1 MRFLFLLILM
11 LPFFG
16 LGQYNTWTKLN
27 DVGMG
32 KRERATGFAIDSI
45 GYLCGGLDTAEVIHK
60 DLWAY
65 NPQTDTWS
73 QKADLPG
80 SARRD
85 AVSFVIDNYAF
96 VGSGMDSV
104 SGPTGN
110 TLKDFWRYNPQ
121 SNTWSA
127 VADFPGAG
135 GQGIYFATGFSVAG
149 KGYLCGGKT
158 GPNLYSSQLWEY
170 KPSNNQWIQR
180 ANFPGG
186 VRYQMI
192 SFVVGAKAYV
202 GMGTDQNIYK
212 KDVFCYDPGAN
223 TWQAIAPFPAYER
236 AAASTFTLEERG
248 FVCLGNNGGLLAD
261 LIEYN
266 PKTDTWTLRS
276 AYGGSE
282 RKGAIS
288 FVIDN
293 KAYVG
298 TGKGASGKKDS
309 WYVYEPSNYAAIE
322 ELAAQIQIYP
332 NPIESTLHIAGL
344 QKQIQYVS
352 IYSTSGK
359 ILKAQL
365 VNGIMS
371 TSIDLIDLPQGAY
384 ILYLQ
389 LNDGQFI
396 TKKIT
401 KL

>member
-1 MRFLFLLILM
+1 M

-32 KRERATGFAIDSI
+32 KRERATGFAIGSI

-65 NPQTDTWS
+65 NPQTDAWS

-121 SNTWSA
+121 TNTWSA

-186 VRYQMI
+186 IRYQMI

-212 KDVFCYDPGAN
+212 KDVYCYDPGAN

-248 FVCLGNNGGLLAD
+248 FVCLGNNGGLLSD

-266 PKTDTWTLRS
+266 PKTDSWTLRS

-282 RKGAIS
+282 RKGAIA

-309 WYVYEPSNYAAIE
+309 WYVYEPSNYATLE
-322 ELAAQIQIYP
+322 ELEAQIQFYP
-332 NPIESTLHIAGL
+332 NPVASFLTISGL
-344 QKQIQYVS
+344 DAQIMNLTIYNPMGKLIQQYNFQANNVE
-352 IYSTSGK
+352 
-359 ILKAQL
+359 
-365 VNGIMS
+365 
-371 TSIDLIDLPQGAY
+371 SIDLTTLPQGAY

>member
-1 MRFLFLLILM
+1 MRFLFLLISM

-32 KRERATGFAIDSI
+32 KRERATGFAIGSI

-65 NPQTDTWS
+65 NPQTDAWS

-121 SNTWSA
+121 TNTWSA

-212 KDVFCYDPGAN
+212 KDVYCYDPGAN

-248 FVCLGNNGGLLAD
+248 FVCLGNNGGLLSD

-282 RKGAIS
+282 RKGAIA

-309 WYVYEPSNYAAIE
+309 WYVYEPSNYATLE
-322 ELAAQIQIYP
+322 ELEAQIQFYP
-332 NPIESTLHIAGL
+332 NPVASFLTISGL
-344 QKQIQYVS
+344 DAQIMNLTIYNPMGKLIQQYNFQANNVE
-352 IYSTSGK
+352 
-359 ILKAQL
+359 
-365 VNGIMS
+365 
-371 TSIDLIDLPQGAY
+371 SIDLTTLPQGAY

-389 LNDGQFI
+389 RNDGQFI

>member
-1 MRFLFLLILM
+1 M

-32 KRERATGFAIDSI
+32 KRERATGFAIGSI

-65 NPQTDTWS
+65 NPQTDAWS

-121 SNTWSA
+121 TNTWSA

-212 KDVFCYDPGAN
+212 KDVYCYDPGAN

-248 FVCLGNNGGLLAD
+248 FVCLGNNGGLLSD

-282 RKGAIS
+282 RKGAIA

-309 WYVYEPSNYAAIE
+309 WYVYEPSNYATLE
-322 ELAAQIQIYP
+322 ELEAQIQFYP
-332 NPIESTLHIAGL
+332 NPVASFLTISGL
-344 QKQIQYVS
+344 DAQIMNLTIYNPMGKLIQQYNFQANNVE
-352 IYSTSGK
+352 
-359 ILKAQL
+359 
-365 VNGIMS
+365 
-371 TSIDLIDLPQGAY
+371 SIDLTTLPQGAY

-389 LNDGQFI
+389 RNDGQFI